1 MAIKIEWL
9 NVELK
14 DEVEI
19 MPFNL
24 HKAEGSFLSVGIWS
38 ILDEII

>member
-1 MAIKIEWL
+1 MVIEIEWL

-19 MPFNL
+19 MPFVL
-24 HKAEGSFLSVGIWS
+24 RKAEGSFLSVDIWS
-38 ILDEII
+38 ILDEMI